1 MSQVSRSV
9 RQLPRTCRACDG
21 LMSYFAGA
29 EDPLYR
35 FFRRK
40 RGERRVET
48 NPDQTSSDGSKD
60 RLTEKT
66 GHSTVKRL
74 DWCGHQNGSHQPQKC
89 KFLNDWIVFTSE
101 TQHKS
106 PVRHKFRLAQ
116 DLCDRFW
123 WRHGLYDSAPALL
136 GSRPNSEFQ
145 LAALALSAMPV
156 PAVSSQ
162 SVETAGKMGLLFGRD
177 AVFRNLRTV
186 CSVLRISTER
196 LPNSAL
202 GL

>member
-1 MSQVSRSV
+1 
-9 RQLPRTCRACDG
+9 
-21 LMSYFAGA
+21 MSYFAGA

-66 GHSTVKRL
+66 GQLTVKRL

-116 DLCDRFW
+116 VLCDRFC
-123 WRHGLYDSAPALL
+123 WRHGLYDSALALL
-136 GSRPNSEFQ
+136 GSRPTLNSSLLPSRCPRCQCRLFRANRLKQ
-145 LAALALSAMPV
+145 
-156 PAVSSQ
+156 PAKWGFYL
-162 SVETAGKMGLLFGRD
+162 EGMRCFG
-177 AVFRNLRTV
+177 
-186 CSVLRISTER
+186 I
-196 LPNSAL
+196 
-202 GL
+202 